1 MKFLSGAS
9 LLLAIAA
16 VEAQNANPNAS
27 PNSPQSPSSTP
38 APSTETANDHAA
50 DTNTDAEAWANYNVV
65 ESEDWNTDTVGYKG
79 GCSDQANCL
88 NFVVEEIQSRCGS
101 ASCEFQ
107 ICYYTN
113 VGHIAADK
121 MMEHYLANGWNG
133 NDAMEATLQECM
145 LHPDFGVDYAGN
157 MATDTN
163 HEGTSNTGGCPNAAH
178 SKGKGFWD
186 EECVNPEVA
195 DEDTGIIAMDERFSR
210 FCSVARP
217 GETVH
222 FMMHSVNGLDWNGEN
237 AEKVTCSGTTDLTD
251 AEGEV
256 DKWGQAHCA
265 PSSQDGP
272 NGQTYFPAT
281 DGSTGGTCSDAPE
294 GEECVWSWTAP
305 TLCRYEENTPI
316 CAISEDSVNT
326 LTSTCPDGEP
336 IVEYYEH
343 SSNPN
348 EAPPRVPLHG
358 LVQHGDGTISFQV
371 YNPYGNYTEPIDYSD
386 DTTVEG
392 NDWRYADDS
401 PIDLYVVYDQ
411 ANEIGNEVCDVE
423 YALGKCATDN
433 LYTAKCRTDGVAVVT
448 VFASGEDMDSA
459 AAKQI
464 TNDLGTEPFECCP
477 ASYRPDGIYT
487 QQTTAAWTFLVHCD
501 CPSEDTDARRL
512 LKEDI
517 SSRFQKGELFE
528 SENLKKLH
536 KIA

>member
-1 MKFLSGAS
+1 MKFLSAS
-9 LLLAIAA
+9 LLLAAL
-16 VEAQNANPNAS
+16 
-27 PNSPQSPSSTP
+27 STVT
-38 APSTETANDHAA
+38 AEDSETATDHAA
-50 DTNTDAEAWANYNVV
+50 DTNVDAHMWATYGMVD
-65 ESEDWNTDTVGYKG
+65 SADWNVNAVGYKG

-88 NFVVEEIQSRCGS
+88 GMVVQEIQSRCGS
-101 ASCEFQ
+101 ATCEFQ
-107 ICYYTN
+107 ICYYTA

-121 MMEHYLANGWNG
+121 ILEHYIANGA
-133 NDAMEATLQECM
+133 DAASAAASTMQECM

-163 HEGTSNTGGCPNAAH
+163 LDNEGGCLNAAH

-186 EECVNPEVA
+186 ETCVNPEVA
-195 DEDTGIIAMDERFSR
+195 DESTGINALGKRFTQ

-222 FMMHSVNGLDWNGEN
+222 FMMHSINGLDWDGEN
-237 AEKVTCSGTTDLTD
+237 AETVVCTGTADIS
-251 AEGEV
+251 AQEGEE
-256 DKWGQAHCA
+256 DKWGQSHCA
-265 PSSQDGP
+265 PSSQNGP

-281 DGSTGGTCSDAPE
+281 DGSEGGTCSDAAE
-294 GEECVWSWTAP
+294 GTECVWSWTAP
-305 TLCRYEENTPI
+305 TECRYEENTPI

-343 SSNPN
+343 PNNPN
-348 EAPPRVPLHG
+348 DAPPRVPLHG
-358 LVQHGDGTISFQV
+358 LVHNDDGTVSFQV

-386 DTTVEG
+386 STTEEG

-433 LYTAKCRTDGVAVVT
+433 VYTAKCRTDGVAVVT
-448 VFASGEDMDSA
+448 VFASGEDKDSA
-459 AAKQI
+459 AAAQI
-464 TNDLGTEPFECCP
+464 TNDLGTTPFECCP

-487 QQTTAAWTFLVHCD
+487 QQTTAAWTFLIHCD
-501 CPSEDTDARRL
+501 CPEGDVEARRQ
-512 LKEDI
+512 LKESV

-536 KIA
+536 NIA